1 MKISIKRFVDSSHLL
16 KSDIMNRLQVS
27 KPTYY
32 KLYNGTSTGIQ
43 LDTLEKIC
51 KLFKCSPNDVIT
63 GWENLY
69 DDELPDD
76 FITDA
81 EVQNNRDAK
90 YYEDF
95 QASPIFRPNRGYKP
109 ITDECNI
116 DNKNFLE
123 ALSNA
128 ELVAIELL
136 HHPEFSKLID
146 KIIEEEGNKKDGT
159 A

>member
-76 FITDA
+76 FITDL
-81 EVQNNRDAK
+81 EVENNRDAK
-90 YYEDF
+90 YYEDL
-95 QASPIFRPNRGYKP
+95 QASPIFRPDGKYR
-109 ITDECNI
+109 TI
-116 DNKNFLE
+116 DQFNSDKKNFLE

-128 ELVAIELL
+128 ELIAIELL
-136 HHPEFSKLID
+136 HHPEFSELID

-159 A
+159 Q

>member
-1 MKISIKRFVDSSHLL
+1 MKISIKRFVDRSHLL

-90 YYEDF
+90 YYGDL
-95 QASPIFRPNRGYKP
+95 QASPMFRPDGKYR
-109 ITDECNI
+109 TI
-116 DNKNFLE
+116 DQFNSDKKNFLE

-128 ELVAIELL
+128 ELIAIELL
-136 HHPEFSKLID
+136 HHPEFSELID

>member
-1 MKISIKRFVDSSHLL
+1 MKISIKMFVDRSHLL

-76 FITDA
+76 FITDL
-81 EVQNNRDAK
+81 EVENNRDSFHIEASPK
-90 YYEDF
+90 NNSNGLYAGMYTEEEIDKLF
-95 QASPIFRPNRGYKP
+95 ESPIFSKRLGQY
-109 ITDECNI
+109 IEGI
-116 DNKNFLE
+116 M
-123 ALSNA
+123 NA
-128 ELVAIELL
+128 T
-136 HHPEFSKLID
+136 
-146 KIIEEEGNKKDGT
+146 NKKDGT
-159 A
+159 Q

>member
-76 FITDA
+76 FITDL
-81 EVQNNRDAK
+81 EVENNRDAK
-90 YYEDF
+90 YYEDL
-95 QASPIFRPNRGYKP
+95 QASPIFRPDGKYR
-109 ITDECNI
+109 TI
-116 DNKNFLE
+116 DQFNSDKKNFLE

-128 ELVAIELL
+128 ELIAIELL
-136 HHPEFSKLID
+136 HHPEFIELID
-146 KIIEEEGNKKDGT
+146 NIIEEEGNKKDGT

>member
-1 MKISIKRFVDSSHLL
+1 MKISIKRFVDRSHLL

-76 FITDA
+76 FITDL
-81 EVQNNRDAK
+81 EVENNRDSFHI
-90 YYEDF
+90 E
-95 QASPIFRPNRGYKP
+95 ASPKNNSNGLYAGMY
-109 ITDECNI
+109 TEEEI
-116 DNKNFLE
+116 DKLFE
-123 ALSNA
+123 S
-128 ELVAIELL
+128 
-136 HHPEFSKLID
+136 PMFSKRLGQY
-146 KIIEEEGNKKDGT
+146 IEGIMNTTNKKDGT
-159 A
+159 E

>member
-1 MKISIKRFVDSSHLL
+1 MKISIKRFVDRSHLL

-76 FITDA
+76 FITDL
-81 EVQNNRDAK
+81 EVENNRDAK
-90 YYEDF
+90 YYEDL
-95 QASPIFRPNRGYKP
+95 QASPIFRPDGKYR
-109 ITDECNI
+109 TI
-116 DNKNFLE
+116 DQFNSDKKNFLE

-128 ELVAIELL
+128 ELIAIELL
-136 HHPEFSKLID
+136 HHPEFSELID

-159 A
+159 Q

>member
-1 MKISIKRFVDSSHLL
+1 MKISIKSFVDSSHLL

-90 YYEDF
+90 YYEDL
-95 QASPIFRPNRGYKP
+95 QASPIFRPDGKYR
-109 ITDECNI
+109 TI
-116 DNKNFLE
+116 DQFNSDKKNFLE

-128 ELVAIELL
+128 ELIAIELL
-136 HHPEFSKLID
+136 HHPEFSELID

-159 A
+159 Q

>member
-1 MKISIKRFVDSSHLL
+1 MKISIKRFVDRSHLL

-76 FITDA
+76 FITDL
-81 EVQNNRDAK
+81 EVENNRDSSHI
-90 YYEDF
+90 E
-95 QASPIFRPNRGYKP
+95 ASPKNNSNGLYAGMY
-109 ITDECNI
+109 TEEEI
-116 DNKNFLE
+116 DKLFE
-123 ALSNA
+123 S
-128 ELVAIELL
+128 
-136 HHPEFSKLID
+136 PMFSKRLGQY
-146 KIIEEEGNKKDGT
+146 IEGIMNTTNKKDGT
-159 A
+159 E

>member
-1 MKISIKRFVDSSHLL
+1 MKISIKRFVDRSHLL

-90 YYEDF
+90 YYEDL
-95 QASPIFRPNRGYKP
+95 QASPIFRPDGKYR
-109 ITDECNI
+109 TI
-116 DNKNFLE
+116 DQFNSDKKNFLE

-128 ELVAIELL
+128 ELIAIELL
-136 HHPEFSKLID
+136 HHPEFSELID

-159 A
+159 Q

>member
-1 MKISIKRFVDSSHLL
+1 MKISIKRFVDRSHLL

-51 KLFKCSPNDVIT
+51 KLFKCSPNDIIT
-63 GWENLY
+63 GWENPY

-90 YYEDF
+90 YYEDL
-95 QASPIFRPNRGYKP
+95 QASPIFRPDGKYR
-109 ITDECNI
+109 TI
-116 DNKNFLE
+116 DQFNSDKKIFLE

-128 ELVAIELL
+128 ELIAIELL
-136 HHPEFSKLID
+136 HHPEFSELID

>member
-90 YYEDF
+90 YYEDL
-95 QASPIFRPNRGYKP
+95 QASPIFRPDGKYR
-109 ITDECNI
+109 TI
-116 DNKNFLE
+116 DQFNSDKKNFLE

-128 ELVAIELL
+128 ELIAIELL
-136 HHPEFSKLID
+136 HHPEFSELID

-159 A
+159 Q